1 MSQVTRPRTILL
13 VAIIIIATGCLSW
26 VCWRV
31 LSRSAVQT
39 STATAPVV
47 TNVSTAKGADGST
60 TLYAHNILLRKGPDF
75 RIYIRWISGEMLRT
89 NPRVTPSF
97 DDPDSF
103 VLEIR
108 KGVVRANIGDLAHY
122 LNVSSLS
129 DAPLRNI
136 SVIPDG
142 DQLKVRGTAHKV
154 IPIPVE
160 LEGQLSSTPD
170 GRVKFHVSKISAL
183 KIPLKGLLGGFHIEL
198 SDLVH
203 STKAPGIEVAGN
215 DVLFNTTIVLPPPHI
230 RGELTA
236 LNVKP
241 PDIEVIYGNAPN
253 DDAQLAKWHNF
264 LRLEGG
270 TLDFGKLTMH
280 NVDLTLIDASQDP
293 WFDLDLVN
301 YQAQIV
307 NGTTRMTAQAG
318 LEIFMPDVDEKAPAK
333 VAKGITLEW
342 LKNRNS
348 AVPSEV
354 QVAK

>member
-1 MSQVTRPRTILL
+1 VTRPRTILL
-13 VAIIIIATGCLSW
+13 ISLIVIATGCLSW

-31 LSRSAVQT
+31 WPKPAARAYTASAPG
-39 STATAPVV
+39 STHVSATK
-47 TNVSTAKGADGST
+47 SEEGST

-122 LNVSSLS
+122 LNVIPLS
-129 DAPLRNI
+129 DARLRDI
-136 SVIPDG
+136 SIIPDG
-142 DQLKVRGTAHKV
+142 DQLKVHGTAHKV

-160 LEGQLSSTPD
+160 LEGRLSSSPD

-203 STKAPGIEVAGN
+203 STNAPGIEVAGN
-215 DVLFNTTIVLPPPHI
+215 DIFFDTTKVLPPPHI

-253 DDAQLAKWHNF
+253 DDAQLAQWHNF
-264 LRLEGG
+264 LRLKGG

-280 NVDLTLIDASQDP
+280 NADLTLIDASQDP

-318 LEIFMPDVDEKAPAK
+318 LEIFMPNVDEKAPAT

-348 AVPSEV
+348 AVPPEV